1 MFVSTHVG
9 GRWNTLA
16 LSYSD
21 GCKQGN
27 AETSAYCS
35 RKRRNCCGSMRLWFH
50 LNPYTPGPAPKQA
63 PPLYPDNAFESS
75 RVKDYRLFYE
85 TLAYVAKTMYQKTQ
99 CDIITNL
106 TVDPVRLQCFHRD
119 LNVSI
124 HDRICLR
131 LSQ

>member
-1 MFVSTHVG
+1 MPKLLPTAPEKG
-9 GRWNTLA
+9 
-16 LSYSD
+16 
-21 GCKQGN
+21 
-27 AETSAYCS
+27 ETAVAQCA
-35 RKRRNCCGSMRLWFH
+35 CGSTLTHTRQGLPPNKLH
-50 LNPYTPGPAPKQA
+50 PSTPT
-63 PPLYPDNAFESS
+63 AFESS

-131 LSQ
+131 SSQ